1 MSKEKFSWKGL
12 FLNEEGNEN
21 KTPEREM
28 PKSNASSNTF
38 PESKST
44 VASSASRF
52 PESTANVVVGV
63 NDAVLQKIIEMYE
76 SGFESLNKPG
86 YDFYEFFKAIKAVG
100 SNDPSI
106 YKMALTMASSVD
118 ESVSK
123 ASLLKQADFYIEE
136 IEKVHKKY
144 KIQGATKKDQ
154 ILGSQKAE
162 KSTLTTEISSLE
174 KQLIEIQHQIST
186 KKNQLQAI
194 TSNSSDVIDIDQKIM
209 ANDTAKSKILETIL
223 QVVDGI
229 KNNL

>member
-52 PESTANVVVGV
+52 PESTANAVVGV

-144 KIQGATKKDQ
+144 KIQGAAKKDQ

-174 KQLIEIQHQIST
+174 KQLMEIQHQIST